1 MAIDLGSIGKSAVV
15 GLLGKNLRRVAGN
28 VGSVLRGGAQKNDS
42 SDFGVTRSKFSTK
55 MLSFPIDVANAD
67 RALGNHGHYIMF
79 EINVQKGSKLKFG
92 SIEEND
98 DPIDNIKRDASNKYK
113 DSNKKVFHPDVAA
126 IFDLG
131 QIGSSKEAIR
141 NIQANSPGYKKSMNE
156 SSNTVYVERPPT
168 RKLDTVI
175 TLFMPPGIKTKYKA
189 EYADKSI
196 GSLTK
201 VGMDAYTQAM
211 AGDNIDK
218 IADTIKENSSELSA
232 ALAIDAGLKSISAI
246 PSLGGLKEAAEMQM
260 GEILADRME
269 LAFKGIDKRT
279 FEYTFKMTPR
289 SEVEADEI
297 TKIIG
302 MFKHHMLPEMKGAHT
317 RGRRMSIPDT
327 FDIKYMFVNAENQ
340 YLNKISTC
348 FLESMD
354 VSYADG
360 KFKTH
365 EGGQPVDT
373 TLTLNFKE
381 IELITREKAQEGF

>member
-113 DSNKKVFHPDVAA
+113 DLGTKKSSNDVAA

-131 QIGSSKEAIR
+131 QIGSSKKAIR
-141 NIQANSPGYKKSMNE
+141 DIQKNSPGYKKTMNE

-175 TLFMPPGIKTKYKA
+175 TLFMPPGIKTKYK
-189 EYADKSI
+189 
-196 GSLTK
+196 
-201 VGMDAYTQAM
+201 
-211 AGDNIDK
+211 
-218 IADTIKENSSELSA
+218 
-232 ALAIDAGLKSISAI
+232 
-246 PSLGGLKEAAEMQM
+246 
-260 GEILADRME
+260 
-269 LAFKGIDKRT
+269 
-279 FEYTFKMTPR
+279 
-289 SEVEADEI
+289 
-297 TKIIG
+297 
-302 MFKHHMLPEMKGAHT
+302 
-317 RGRRMSIPDT
+317 
-327 FDIKYMFVNAENQ
+327 
-340 YLNKISTC
+340 
-348 FLESMD
+348 
-354 VSYADG
+354 
-360 KFKTH
+360 
-365 EGGQPVDT
+365 
-373 TLTLNFKE
+373 
-381 IELITREKAQEGF
+381 